1 MRRLPV
7 LVLVV
12 AIPSSISRVV
22 WNHAPVA
29 SERGWG
35 NTLDLAPTTP
45 PATPAATPAE
55 SSKEEAAREAEEI
68 VAMPEIKDGI
78 KRSILTREICSE
90 NEIIPSTMDLSEYR
104 VEKLCA
110 NALAIRIVFR
120 IVYVIVYVI
129 HTIMI

>member
-7 LVLVV
+7 LVLIV

-45 PATPAATPAE
+45 PATPAE
-55 SSKEEAAREAEEI
+55 LSKEEAAREAEEI
-68 VAMPEIKDGI
+68 EAMPEIKDGT

-104 VEKLCA
+104 LQREK
-110 NALAIRIVFR
+110 ALRECIRIVFR
-120 IVYVIVYVI
+120 IVYVI